1 MEHIREESISNLHK
15 KRGAIDS
22 RLTYLQDGRNTMQ
35 RQRRTTRLLLEL
47 AEVNTRIAEMEGAV

>member
-15 KRGAIDS
+15 NRGAIDS

>member
-1 MEHIREESISNLHK
+1 MEHTREKAISNLHK
-15 KRGAIDS
+15 KRWAIDS
-22 RLTYLQDGRNTMQ
+22 RLTYLQDGRNTLQ